1 MVDNMEIFSIGEKI
15 KRTRIYKGYTL
26 KDICDD
32 KVSVSKMSCIEN
44 DKIPPEDWIIE
55 HIASKLDLNIDYLKC
70 DIKTQIKNNIKQIE
84 NNKESTEYES
94 KLNYNLAFALKY
106 EYYDEAFYI
115 MHVLFLYNIEN
126 NRFERLQALIP
137 VYYEISVKSSLE
149 EDKLEYYMD
158 MGKYLYKSKEY
169 IQALNYY
176 NMVKRGAEGKN
187 KNYILAKSILNE
199 CKCYIMSEM
208 YEEAYELSHRFLDIV
223 DYFKKDTEKADVY
236 SILAILSIINSNM
249 DKFEEYKYI
258 AYELYG
264 KELYKKAIATYN
276 FGIVMIDMNLK
287 NKGIEYLKKA
297 LEYYPRD
304 NLNKV
309 TVFMITCLDKLIN
322 NDDIEYVENI
332 INDTIDY
339 SIKVNNIMCIEK
351 AYYYKAILMERK
363 QDIEQQEV
371 YMNLSLDVLMKVGRK
386 KELYYRYIDVGNMY
400 YNMNNIE
407 ESIKYFNLAVKL
419 SKRI

>member
-70 DIKTQIKNNIKQIE
+70 DVKTQIKNNIKQIE

-115 MHVLFLYNIEN
+115 MHVLFLYNIES

-149 EDKLEYYMD
+149 EDKLKYYMD

-176 NMVKRGAEGKN
+176 NMVRKAVEGKN

-199 CKCYIMSEM
+199 CKCYIMSER

-223 DYFKKDTEKADVY
+223 DYFKKNTEKADVY

-258 AYELYG
+258 TYELYG
-264 KELYKKAIATYN
+264 EELYKKAIATYN
-276 FGIVMIDMNLK
+276 FGIAMIDMDLK

-297 LEYYPRD
+297 LEYYPRED
-304 NLNKV
+304 LNKV

-339 SIKVNNIMCIEK
+339 SIKINNIRCIEK

-363 QDIEQQEV
+363 QDIQQQET

>member
-70 DIKTQIKNNIKQIE
+70 DVKTQIKNNIKQIE

-106 EYYDEAFYI
+106 QYYDEAFYI
-115 MHVLFLYNIEN
+115 MHVLFLYNIES

-149 EDKLEYYMD
+149 EDKLKYYMD

-176 NMVKRGAEGKN
+176 NMVRKAVEGKN

-199 CKCYIMSEM
+199 CKCYIMSER

-223 DYFKKDTEKADVY
+223 DYFKKNTEKADVY

-258 AYELYG
+258 TYELYG
-264 KELYKKAIATYN
+264 EELYKKAIATYN
-276 FGIVMIDMNLK
+276 FGIAMIDMDLK

-297 LEYYPRD
+297 LEYYPRED
-304 NLNKV
+304 LNKV

-339 SIKVNNIMCIEK
+339 SIKINNIRCIEK

-363 QDIEQQEV
+363 QDIQQQET